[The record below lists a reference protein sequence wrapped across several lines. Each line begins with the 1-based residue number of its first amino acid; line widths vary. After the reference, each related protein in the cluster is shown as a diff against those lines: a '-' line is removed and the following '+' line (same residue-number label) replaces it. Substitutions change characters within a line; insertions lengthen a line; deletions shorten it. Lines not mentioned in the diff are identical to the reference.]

1 MSKSFVFYEDWL
13 LAAETIDDPVLRCEF
28 FQAIATYALRGEA
41 VESSPELRIAFQM
54 VKGQIVR
61 DKEKYNDKVEKRRA
75 AAYASHAGSTKSANA
90 ANAAVNCIDIATANG
105 SVNVDENA
113 CISDANKDKTFPPP
127 NGGVKD
133 DEDYLHCLEQITNI
147 CVPELV
153 EKAHYENQYIWRVLD
168 FGSGY
173 AEIVSD
179 LSQRGLSTEVFA
191 RSLQTL
197 NEQFKPLTD
206 FQVIKL
212 GRAISKM
219 SPEYQK
225 AFLAEYHRSMH
236 EPSIIH
242 VLLQKAEYIR
252 YGNKI
257 TSLVGFLKARG

>member
-28 FQAIATYALRGEA
+28 FQAIATFALRGEA

-75 AAYASHAGSTKSANA
+75 AARASHAGSAKPACAASAAGNGNA
-90 ANAAVNCIDIATANG
+90 YANG
-105 SVNVDENA
+105 DDNA
-113 CISDANKDKTFPPP
+113 VIPTDNNKNTSTPLKKGVE
-127 NGGVKD
+127 GG
-133 DEDYLHCLEQITNI
+133 EDFSIRLKKIVSM
-147 CVPELV
+147 CVPEAV
-153 EKAHYENQYIWRVLD
+153 AKANYDNQYIWRVLD

-173 AEIVSD
+173 AEKVSD
-179 LSQRGLSTEVFA
+179 LTQRGLSTEVFA

-219 SPEYQK
+219 SPDYQK

-242 VLLQKAEYIR
+242 VLLQKADYIR
-252 YGNKI
+252 HGNKI